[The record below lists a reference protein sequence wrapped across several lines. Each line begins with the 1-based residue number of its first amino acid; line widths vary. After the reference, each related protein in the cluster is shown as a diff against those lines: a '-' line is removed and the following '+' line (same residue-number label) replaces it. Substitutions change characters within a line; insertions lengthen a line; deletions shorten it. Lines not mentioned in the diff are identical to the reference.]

1 MSSKNVRRATQDTL
15 PMTLL
20 SRFAPV
26 VEVVVN
32 PDEFIFSTSGRS
44 LPIATRLWVVSGRN
58 GPKITA
64 VGSAPS
70 DSSGE
75 VVELFARNTTPR
87 EAELRPDLLAKFV
100 SYGIVTALNRS
111 ITLKP
116 RVVFRN
122 VASLDPFLSGY
133 QKPVLVDAASHA
145 GPTTVEFQP

>member
-1 MSSKNVRRATQDTL
+1 
-15 PMTLL
+15 MTLL

-32 PDEFIFSTSGRS
+32 PDEFNFLTSARSTP
-44 LPIATRLWVVSGRN
+44 LATRLWVVSGRN

-75 VVELFARNTTPR
+75 VVELFSKDPTFRD
-87 EAELRPDLLAKFV
+87 AELRPELLAKFV
-100 SYGIVTALNRS
+100 SYGIVTVLNRS
-111 ITLKP
+111 ITLNP

-122 VASLDPFLSGY
+122 VASLDPFLTGY
-133 QKPVLVDAASHA
+133 QRPVLGDAATHA
-145 GPTTVEFQP
+145 GASKVEFHR

>member
-1 MSSKNVRRATQDTL
+1 MG
-15 PMTLL
+15 LL
-20 SRFAPV
+20 FRFAPV

-32 PDEFIFSTSGRS
+32 PAEFNFSTSVRS
-44 LPIATRLWVVSGRN
+44 IPLATRLWLVSGRN

-75 VVELFARNTTPR
+75 VVELFSKEPTFR
-87 EAELRPDLLAKFV
+87 EAELRPELLAKFV

-111 ITLKP
+111 IILKP

-122 VASLDPFLSGY
+122 VASLDPFLTGY
-133 QKPVLVDAASHA
+133 QQLVLGDAATHA
-145 GPTTVEFQP
+145 GASKVEFQR